1 MKGHRP
7 VALGALVAV
16 LATVAAVAAATSSG
30 SHKKTYSLAYVPPV
44 IANPI
49 IKAGNDAMSIQ
60 AKSLGM
66 KFSTVGGEYNPQAQ
80 IVAVSA
86 VLQRKFDALAI
97 WPLDPKG
104 IKPSLAKARK
114 AGLPVFVQDSPSST
128 PPANINFALDDYD
141 ATYKLAQYAA
151 AQIKKA
157 GKACSVGIVQGLTFI
172 EILNNRNRGLE
183 AGARASGCKILAKQ
197 VNTKDNTDGAKPIVD
212 AWKTKYGSD
221 MTGVL
226 AYNDPSALAAVA
238 DLGGGFDPLITGVNG
253 DSLAIGALKRGDMLA
268 TMAQP
273 AIEFGATIAWSASQ
287 VLNGRKLP
295 STIWNYHALVTR
307 GNVSRYVTLENRLKQ
322 GPWNVRIVKQKGRNV
337 AIVTPKKK

>member
-7 VALGALVAV
+7 VAFGALVAV
-16 LATVAAVAAATSSG
+16 LATTAGIAAATSSG
-30 SHKKTYSLAYVPPV
+30 SQRQKTFTLAYVPPV

-80 IVAVSA
+80 IVAVNA

-104 IKPSLAKARK
+104 IKPSLAKAK
-114 AGLPVFVQDSPSST
+114 SAGLPVFVQDSPSSV

-141 ATYKLAQYAA
+141 ATFKLAKYAA
-151 AQIKKA
+151 AQIKKG
-157 GKACSVGIVQGLTFI
+157 GKSCKVGIVQGLPFI
-172 EILNNRNRGLE
+172 EILNNRNKGLE
-183 AGARASGCKILAKQ
+183 AGAKAAGCEVLAKQ

-268 TMAQP
+268 TASQP
-273 AIEFGATIAWSASQ
+273 AIEFGATIAWSANQ
-287 VLNGRKLP
+287 VLNGKKLP
-295 STIWNYHALVTR
+295 STIWNYHGFVTR
-307 GNVSRYVTLENRLKQ
+307 DNVSKYVTLENRLKQ
-322 GPWNVRIVKQKGRNV
+322 GPWNVRIVKQKGRSV
-337 AIVTPKKK
+337 AVVTPK